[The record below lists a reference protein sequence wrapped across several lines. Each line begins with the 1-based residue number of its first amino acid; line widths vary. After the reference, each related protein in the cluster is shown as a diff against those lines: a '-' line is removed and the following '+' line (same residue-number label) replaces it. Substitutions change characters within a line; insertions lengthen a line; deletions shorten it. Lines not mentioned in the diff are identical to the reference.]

1 MEVEENAER
10 KCFHGNTCLD
20 MVKGKNLLK
29 QWHKICQQ
37 KECTLYAIFIYLF
50 CVKIKILQ
58 KRSVEHDQQLIF
70 LIFHTV
76 RYIVIII
83 FKETQVSCYGYPKLR

>member
-58 KRSVEHDQQLIF
+58 KRSEEAISAIF